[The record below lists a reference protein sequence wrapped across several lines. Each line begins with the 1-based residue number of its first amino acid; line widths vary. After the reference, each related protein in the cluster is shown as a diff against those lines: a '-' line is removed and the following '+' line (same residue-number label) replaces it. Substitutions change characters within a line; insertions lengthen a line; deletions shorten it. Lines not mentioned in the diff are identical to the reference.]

1 MIYHFSLLTLAL
13 CIVLFTFNLKINRAI
28 LYLIGFLVPVAC
40 YGIFHHLVFF
50 NQSAFQLA
58 LFNVQTIPLYY
69 LAPPMIFFYVR
80 STLKDN
86 TTLSKSDLLH
96 FLPAFIGLV
105 SILPYIFKSFDY
117 KISIAQQF
125 IDNPNTIKMV
135 HTHWFYPNYVNVI
148 ARPTQLFFYS
158 IACLVLIWKY
168 TSEKATQSPVLQKT
182 IVIKWLICISV
193 ISFLISL
200 SYMLMTYK
208 FYITTDLKKEVF
220 NQLPISLFGGFAYTI
235 IPVLIIIFPDI
246 LYGIPRATTPIEINN
261 ENKIEK
267 NTSLEKTTDD
277 PFHETAKQIL
287 NYMEQGKPY
296 LNTKFSI
303 VDLIEDLNLPKHHV
317 YYCFNNILPHK
328 FTTLRT
334 HYRIAH
340 AKKLLLSEKVDVMS
354 MEGIGL
360 ESGFASKSSF
370 FSVFK
375 QETGLT
381 PFDFAEKN
389 RA

>member
-158 IACLVLIWKY
+158 IACLVLIWNY
-168 TSEKATQSPVLQKT
+168 TSEKATQSPVLQKK

-200 SYMLMTYK
+200 SYMLMTYN
-208 FYITTDLKKEVF
+208 FFITTDLKKEVF

-277 PFHETAKQIL
+277 PFQETAMQIL

>member
-1 MIYHFSLLTLAL
+1 
-13 CIVLFTFNLKINRAI
+13 LKINRAI

-158 IACLVLIWKY
+158 IACLVLIWNY
-168 TSEKATQSPVLQKT
+168 TSEKATQSPVLQKK

-208 FYITTDLKKEVF
+208 FFITTDLKKEVF